1 MSLFRPHPENK
12 YTKDIQINKDR
23 KKNEELFLFKKQE
36 RKKERI

>member
-23 KKNEELFLFKKQE
+23 KKNEELLLSKKE